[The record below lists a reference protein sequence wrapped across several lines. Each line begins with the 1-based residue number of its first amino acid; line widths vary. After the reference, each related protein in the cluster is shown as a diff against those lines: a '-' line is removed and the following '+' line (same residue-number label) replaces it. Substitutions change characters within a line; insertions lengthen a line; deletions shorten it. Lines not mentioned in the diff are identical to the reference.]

1 MNTYTAETKGTLKG
15 IHAHHV
21 QKGDTILSI
30 SRFYDVSENNIIETN
45 NLEETTLTEGQILVI
60 KQYRTPNLPE
70 YKVNIGDSLS
80 GLAKRFRHSER
91 ELRELNG
98 LRSDAILPNQTL
110 KLFPRD
116 VVRGIGFVMSVIDLT
131 HIEVLLN
138 KESIVLEVSYGSSSL
153 YESYKGKEV
162 IIYYVKGKQSALV
175 SLTEKQ

>member
-1 MNTYTAETKGTLKG
+1 MNTYTAETKGILKG

-21 QKGDTILSI
+21 QKGDTVGSI
-30 SRFYDVSENNIIETN
+30 SRFYDVSENNVIETN
-45 NLEETTLTEGQILVI
+45 NLEDTTLTEGQILVI
-60 KQYRTPNLPE
+60 RQYRTPNLPE
-70 YKVNIGDSLS
+70 YKVQIGDSLS

-98 LRSDAILPNQTL
+98 LRSDGLLPNQTL

-116 VVRGIGFVMSVIDLT
+116 VVRGIGFVLSVIDST

-138 KESIVLEVSYGSSSL
+138 KESVILEVSYGSSSQ

-162 IIYYVKGKQSALV
+162 VIYYVKGRQNALI
-175 SLTEKQ
+175 SLIEKQ